1 MNRVD
6 LPQKLRL
13 PSHVIDFHC
22 AQCGECCTNKWK
34 IRVDAVSYDKLHKK
48 FEELGRQKELE
59 ANIIQGKDGSCIRF
73 LDNGLCPYR
82 SDNNLCAIQ
91 LELGEEYLLDICKVY
106 PRNIFASQ
114 HALEFSLFLTCKTA
128 VKTLQ
133 SGPIT
138 FIESPLPI
146 LDSNNIP
153 FSFMQPH
160 SFRHYYPEK
169 SLLGILQLPYNVLE
183 GYLIKLIQDQR
194 YTISQ
199 RLVAVGHA
207 LSHIISGNSANSND
221 VFQGLESIGSS
232 NQFYRP
238 EPDWNWHLEQLYFMS
253 NIFLKKLR
261 ALPISQQLRSILLVL
276 SSKKLQHNE
285 SGEGSFC
292 SKVEPPSPSCYQK
305 TLDQYYRPA
314 LSAIEP
320 ILENYMVNY
329 ILNKHFYLKPLHFA
343 YYRMAFGFAAITAV
357 SLGYSLLTNQP
368 VTQHTTLQAVYDIEN
383 IFYDSW
389 FYPYISFIQGGRGS
403 LHVIESGLCLASL

>member
-1 MNRVD
+1 MNGVD
-6 LPQKLRL
+6 LPRKLRL

-48 FEELGRQKELE
+48 FEELGRQKKLE
-59 ANIIQGKDGSCIRF
+59 DSVLHGKDGSCIRF
-73 LDNGLCPYR
+73 LDNGKCPYR

-91 LELGEEYLLDICKVY
+91 LELGEAYLLDICKVY

-114 HALEFSLFLTCKTA
+114 QKLEFSLFLTCMTA

-133 SGPIT
+133 RGPIT
-138 FIESPLPI
+138 FIESSLPI

-153 FSFMQPH
+153 FSFMQPN
-160 SFRHYYPEK
+160 SFKHYCPEK
-169 SLLGILQLPYNVLE
+169 SLLGILELPYNVLE
-183 GYLIKLIQDQR
+183 DYLIKLIQDHR

-207 LSHIISGNSANSND
+207 LRHLIAENSSKSNKA
-221 VFQGLESIGSS
+221 FQGFDGICSD
-232 NQFYRP
+232 NQFYCL
-238 EPDWNWHLEQLYFMS
+238 EPDWDWHLKQLYFMS
-253 NIFLKKLR
+253 NIFLKKFPT
-261 ALPISQQLRSILLVL
+261 LPMSQQLRSILLVF
-276 SSKKLQHNE
+276 SSEKLQHNE

-292 SKVEPPSPSCYQK
+292 SKIEPPSPSYYQR

-314 LSAIEP
+314 LSTIEP

-343 YYRMAFGFAAITAV
+343 YYRMVFGLAAITAV
-357 SLGYSLLTNQP
+357 SLGYSLQTNQP
-368 VTQHTTLQAVYDIEN
+368 VGQHTTLQAIYDIEN
-383 IFYDSW
+383 IFYNSW
-389 FYPYISFIQGGRGS
+389 FYPYISFIQSGKSS
-403 LHVIESGLCLASL
+403 LHVIENGLCLASI